1 MKKNFNVTGTC
12 YPHLHYMMD
21 ITEKKKRV
29 LEMVERGE
37 YFVINRPRQY
47 GKTTML
53 HLIADALNEKETYL
67 PITLNFQ
74 GIDEQWHQS
83 DKAFAQMFFGQLK
96 RYFKFTLPNI
106 STFLAKIELT
116 VKDMETLSDA
126 ISALMNHLPK
136 KIVLLIDEVDA
147 SSNFDPFL
155 SFLGMLR
162 TKFLARFSRQHA
174 TFHSIVLAGVHDIK
188 SLKYKINPNDSSQY
202 NSPWNIATDF
212 EVRMEF
218 NPAEIRPMLQE
229 YALAENVKMDSSVI
243 ADKLYYFTAGYP
255 FLVTR
260 LCKII
265 AEKILPSKAEKT
277 WSLADI
283 EHAVQLLLKES
294 NTNFDSLIKNLE
306 NNPALYQLVYRTII
320 DGEAIPFNPDEPL
333 INLGRMYGLFKANG
347 RLKIHNRI
355 YEQRIYNYM
364 TVKSLVGG
372 HRLPN
377 YAGHFLLDQNE
388 LNMKAVLL
396 KFQQVMKEQY
406 SDKQAHFLE
415 EQGRLIFLA
424 FLAPILNG
432 QGYSFKEV
440 QVSQEKRLDVI
451 VTYFQHRYI
460 LELKQWYGQK
470 AHKNGLDQLADYL
483 SIHSLSTGFLLIF
496 DSRKKKTWQQ
506 QTIAHR
512 GKTIFAVWV

>member
-1 MKKNFNVTGTC
+1 
-12 YPHLHYMMD
+12 
-21 ITEKKKRV
+21 
-29 LEMVERGE
+29 
-37 YFVINRPRQY
+37 
-47 GKTTML
+47 ML
-53 HLIADALNEKETYL
+53 HLITDALNEKETYL

-74 GIDEQWHQS
+74 GIDEKWHQS
-83 DKAFAQMFFGQLK
+83 DTAFAQMFINQLA
-96 RYFKFTLPNI
+96 N
-106 STFLAKIELT
+106 FLAFELPT
-116 VKDMETLSDA
+116 LSSFLEEEKLKVENMETLSKV
-126 ISALMNHLPK
+126 ITKLTRK
-136 KIVLLIDEVDA
+136 VERKIVLLIDEVDA

-162 TKFLARFSRQHA
+162 TKFLVRFSPQHA

-188 SLKYKINPNDSSQY
+188 SLKYKINPNNPSQY

-218 NPAEIRPMLQE
+218 NPAEIHPMLEE
-229 YALAENVKMDSSVI
+229 YALAENVQMNSSII
-243 ADKLYYFTAGYP
+243 AEKLYYFTAGYP

-265 AEKILPSKAEKT
+265 AEKIVAKRAEKT
-277 WSLADI
+277 WSLTDVNA
-283 EHAVQLLLKES
+283 AVQLLLKET

-377 YAGHFLLDQNE
+377 YAGHFLLENNALD
-388 LNMKAVLL
+388 MKAVLL

-440 QVSQEKRLDVI
+440 QVSQEKRLDVL

-470 AHKNGLDQLADYL
+470 AHQKGLDQLADYL
-483 SIHSLSTGFLLIF
+483 TIHSLSTGFLLIF

-506 QTIAHR
+506 QTITHQ

>member
-155 SFLGMLR
+155 SFLGML
-162 TKFLARFSRQHA
+162 LL
-174 TFHSIVLAGVHDIK
+174 SIVL
-188 SLKYKINPNDSSQY
+188 
-202 NSPWNIATDF
+202 F
-212 EVRMEF
+212 
-218 NPAEIRPMLQE
+218 
-229 YALAENVKMDSSVI
+229 
-243 ADKLYYFTAGYP
+243 
-255 FLVTR
+255 
-260 LCKII
+260 
-265 AEKILPSKAEKT
+265 
-277 WSLADI
+277 
-283 EHAVQLLLKES
+283 
-294 NTNFDSLIKNLE
+294 
-306 NNPALYQLVYRTII
+306 
-320 DGEAIPFNPDEPL
+320 
-333 INLGRMYGLFKANG
+333 
-347 RLKIHNRI
+347 
-355 YEQRIYNYM
+355 
-364 TVKSLVGG
+364 
-372 HRLPN
+372 
-377 YAGHFLLDQNE
+377 
-388 LNMKAVLL
+388 
-396 KFQQVMKEQY
+396 
-406 SDKQAHFLE
+406 
-415 EQGRLIFLA
+415 
-424 FLAPILNG
+424 
-432 QGYSFKEV
+432 
-440 QVSQEKRLDVI
+440 
-451 VTYFQHRYI
+451 
-460 LELKQWYGQK
+460 
-470 AHKNGLDQLADYL
+470 
-483 SIHSLSTGFLLIF
+483 
-496 DSRKKKTWQQ
+496 
-506 QTIAHR
+506 
-512 GKTIFAVWV
+512 